1 MFNYNPIISQK
12 FALTS
17 QNYLVNSQNY
27 PVNSQNY
34 PLMIYNPSKQELI
47 LLSSI
52 LLETLSTCCLKKTMV
67 NKIWYIPVYTG
78 YGLSFYLFPKSL
90 TQFSLSS
97 AYTIWCGFGII
108 LTTIIDKIFYN
119 QLITLKKICGTM
131 IVIIGIYFSN

>member
-1 MFNYNPIISQK
+1 MYI
-12 FALTS
+12 
-17 QNYLVNSQNY
+17 NSLHNFHINNKNILFKKSI
-27 PVNSQNY
+27 NSINSINSITM
-34 PLMIYNPSKQELI
+34 LFKPSNQELI

-119 QLITLKKICGTM
+119 QLITLKKICGTI

>member
-1 MFNYNPIISQK
+1 MYI
-12 FALTS
+12 
-17 QNYLVNSQNY
+17 NSLHNFHINNKNILFEKSI
-27 PVNSQNY
+27 NSINSINSITM
-34 PLMIYNPSKQELI
+34 LFKPSNQELI
-47 LLSSI
+47 LVSSI

>member
-1 MFNYNPIISQK
+1 MFNHNLIIN
-12 FALTS
+12 
-17 QNYLVNSQNY
+17 QNSYRIIFQNY
-27 PVNSQNY
+27 PISCQNY
-34 PLMIYNPSKQELI
+34 PIMIYNPTKPDLI

-52 LLETLSTCCLKKTMV
+52 ILETLSTCCLKKTMV